1 MTDTLIAAVS
11 IFDGSG
17 KKPYR
22 GEVLVRGNRIEK
34 VARGAGKIPRQAELD
49 RARGAGVCGQPRA
62 ARGCAQPSSTSISIP
77 SIT

>member
-1 MTDTLIAAVS
+1 MAQTLFINCRIYDGAA
-11 IFDGSG
+11 
-17 KKPYR
+17 KKTVA

-34 VARGAGKIPRQAELD
+34 VAGGAGKISRQAELD
-49 RARGAGVCGQPRA
+49 RARCAGVCGQPRA